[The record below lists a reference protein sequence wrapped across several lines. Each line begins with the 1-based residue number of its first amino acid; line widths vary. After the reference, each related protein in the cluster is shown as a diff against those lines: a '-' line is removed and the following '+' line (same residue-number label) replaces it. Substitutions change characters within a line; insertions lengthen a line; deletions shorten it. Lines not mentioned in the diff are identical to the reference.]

1 MALPFFY
8 IPLNISI
15 HLNTIISK
23 CGLVCVYWLQICT
36 LCQLQLLLLQSLFQ
50 VIRWHC
56 KTTLL
61 HSTLLTYCFTASPAK
76 TGQCLHICLQHYNI
90 LNLYTTH
97 TQKNNSG
104 GEPQHTAYIFASFF
118 GMSFSVFLLG
128 VCNKYKPN
136 SVYHKSTDNM
146 GFLSNEMHPDDVCM
160 NLFMSEAD
168 TGKQDRHK
176 SSQVSE

>member
-1 MALPFFY
+1 MSTGFRSALYANCSCCSRKVSFKLYADTGKLHCFTLLCWLIVSQLHLQRQASAFTFVFSTKIFLTY
-8 IPLNISI
+8 IP
-15 HLNTIISK
+15 H
-23 CGLVCVYWLQICT
+23 
-36 LCQLQLLLLQSLFQ
+36 
-50 VIRWHC
+50 
-56 KTTLL
+56 
-61 HSTLLTYCFTASPAK
+61 
-76 TGQCLHICLQHYNI
+76 
-90 LNLYTTH
+90 TH
-97 TQKNNSG
+97 TQKKTNSG

>member
-1 MALPFFY
+1 
-8 IPLNISI
+8 
-15 HLNTIISK
+15 
-23 CGLVCVYWLQICT
+23 
-36 LCQLQLLLLQSLFQ
+36 
-50 VIRWHC
+50 
-56 KTTLL
+56 
-61 HSTLLTYCFTASPAK
+61 
-76 TGQCLHICLQHYNI
+76 
-90 LNLYTTH
+90 
-97 TQKNNSG
+97 
-104 GEPQHTAYIFASFF
+104 
-118 GMSFSVFLLG
+118 MSFSVFLLG

>member
-1 MALPFFY
+1 MSTGFRSALYANWSCYSCKVSFKLYADTAKLHCFTLPCWLIVSQLHLQRQASAFTFVFSTKIFLTY
-8 IPLNISI
+8 IP
-15 HLNTIISK
+15 H
-23 CGLVCVYWLQICT
+23 
-36 LCQLQLLLLQSLFQ
+36 
-50 VIRWHC
+50 
-56 KTTLL
+56 
-61 HSTLLTYCFTASPAK
+61 
-76 TGQCLHICLQHYNI
+76 
-90 LNLYTTH
+90 TH
-97 TQKNNSG
+97 KKNNSG

-176 SSQVSE
+176 SSHVSE